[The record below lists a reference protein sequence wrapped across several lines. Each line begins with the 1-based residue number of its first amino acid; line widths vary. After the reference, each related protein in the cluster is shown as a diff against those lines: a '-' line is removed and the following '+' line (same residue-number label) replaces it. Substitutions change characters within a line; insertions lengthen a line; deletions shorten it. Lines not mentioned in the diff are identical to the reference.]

1 VAPDPHA
8 ITPLPILVVDPSPPD
23 PAIAAALGGV
33 HLGDPRSDDRLCAVE
48 PPQPAVDTRRT
59 TALVAGVFYLVTF
72 VASIPALI
80 LYGPV
85 LNDAGYIVGAGADT
99 VVQWG
104 AVLEVITAL
113 AGIGSAITLFPVVK
127 RQNESL
133 AIGFVASRVLEAAII
148 VLGVV
153 SLLTV
158 VTLRQDL
165 AGAGGADAAALV
177 TTGKALVAV
186 HVWTFLL
193 GPSVMASVNALL
205 LGTLMY
211 RSGLVPRVI
220 PLVGLIGAPLLLA
233 SATATVFGAYDQVS
247 VWSGIATIPIFAWE
261 LSLGVWLTVKG
272 FKPDSPILTGNT
284 RRRAVGSPA

>member
-1 VAPDPHA
+1 MAPDPHA
-8 ITPLPILVVDPSPPD
+8 ATPPPVMVADPLPPD
-23 PAIAAALGGV
+23 PAITVALGSPP
-33 HLGDPRSDDRLCAVE
+33 LGAPRSDHRMGTGE
-48 PPQPAVDTRRT
+48 PPQPAVDLRRK

-85 LNDAGYIVGAGADT
+85 LNDPGYVLGAGADT
-99 VVQWG
+99 LVQWG

-158 VTLRQDL
+158 VSLRQDL

-177 TTGKALVAV
+177 TTAKALVAV

-233 SATATVFGAYDQVS
+233 SATATIFGAYDQVS
-247 VWSGIATIPIFAWE
+247 VWSGIATIPIFVWE

-272 FKPDSPILTGNT
+272 FKPDAPILTET
-284 RRRAVGSPA
+284 PHRAVGSPA